1 MLIKRLKYVVIAF
14 AVIYLIILLIIL
26 IVRLPS
32 YTIRTSGQLY
42 IVNKISRDITVFDL
56 SKGKEIAQIP
66 INIESHE
73 AITTLDKN
81 SVVVTNYGAIDS
93 EGNIIKVINTK
104 TNEVEKTIDLKGD
117 IKVNGIVAFPK
128 TNKLALIDYV
138 SNDLLVLNIET
149 DSIEKQ
155 IQTKQKMSHLLAL
168 HPNKAVAYVTNMGSN
183 SVSVIDLNKNEVVKI
198 IPCGLVTESIDITP
212 DGSEIWVTNKNEN
225 SITIIN
231 TSTYD
236 VIDTLDTGNEPLKL
250 KFSKDGKYCLVA
262 NGTDGSISIYNQHS
276 KKKIKTIILHGIK
289 TEFERILYHTPRPV
303 NILMHPNGLYAFV
316 SNSNARKI
324 EVIDMK
330 TFRIVSAIGTGKVP
344 DALTFI
350 E

>member
-1 MLIKRLKYVVIAF
+1 MK
-14 AVIYLIILLIIL
+14 
-26 IVRLPS
+26 
-32 YTIRTSGQLY
+32 LY
-42 IVNKISRDITVFDL
+42 IINKVSRDITVFDL
-56 SKGKEIAQIP
+56 SKGKEIAEIP
-66 INIESHE
+66 IDIESHE

-93 EGNIIKVINTK
+93 DGNIIKVINTK
-104 TNEVEKTIDLKGD
+104 TNEVEKTIDLKGN
-117 IKVNGIVAFPK
+117 IRVNGLVAFPE

-138 SNDLLVLNIET
+138 SNDLFVLNIET

-168 HPNKAVAYVTNMGSN
+168 HPNKAIAYVTNMESN
-183 SVSVIDLNKNEVVKI
+183 SVSIIDLDKNEVVKI
-198 IPCGLVTESIDITP
+198 IPCGLVSESIDITP
-212 DGSEIWVTNKNEN
+212 DGSEIWVTNKNGN

-236 VIDTLDTGNEPLKL
+236 VLDNIDTGNEPLKL

-330 TFRIVSAIGTGKVP
+330 TFKVVSTIGTGKVP

-350 E
+350 